1 MDVVTYGAD
10 ARQFFDV
17 HAQMVNAASR
27 TSAAIGDPRGFDGFL
42 KGEGRVTHQAK
53 FLAASLLEA
62 RSAADVLQSGLQA
75 TIFSTR
81 IPLAGALGGIVIAE
95 GLKFINEEAAKTKQA
110 FKELGE
116 ELGKPFGS
124 QIHQTSE
131 AIGADLQAIET
142 RITSLQ
148 TRQQSFFGRLV
159 HGFSRGRDDITESIN
174 EGQSRALKL
183 AEAQGDAELRV
194 VSIKEQA
201 LTISAADAA
210 EAQTRLEF
218 ENKRA
223 ALLKSVPF
231 GPVTEGTAKRLEAL
245 QRDEAVTIRT
255 GREKARA
262 DNEALAHAR
271 ELADIERRGLGTQ
284 DLTIAKLTSE
294 LAFRLRIL
302 DAARKLGDIRAI
314 AAANVGVAQE
324 QAAIQ
329 NARNAFYENL
339 GPHGHAFEDIRQEKR
354 REAERKSGQELVEQL
369 RKDKEKGVI
378 LDEVLQRVLD
388 NANKL
393 DKSSSEGLQAL
404 ANQDFSGL
412 AALGN
417 LPFSGLQT
425 LNGLTITVQ

>member
-27 TSAAIGDPRGFDGFL
+27 TSAAVGDTRGFDGFL

-81 IPLAGALGGIVIAE
+81 IPLAGALGGIALAE
-95 GLKFINEEAAKTKQA
+95 GLKFINEEAAKTQKA
-110 FKELGE
+110 FKDLGE
-116 ELGKPFGS
+116 ELGKPFGA

-131 AIGADLQAIET
+131 AIGADLQALET
-142 RITSLQ
+142 KISSLQ
-148 TRQQSFFGRLV
+148 TRQQSFFGRIV
-159 HGFSRGRDDITESIN
+159 HGFSRGRDDITESVN

-194 VSIKEQA
+194 VAIKEEA
-201 LTISAADAA
+201 LTVSAA
-210 EAQTRLEF
+210 EAEVAQIRLDF

-231 GPVTEGTAKRLEAL
+231 GPVTENVAKRLEAL
-245 QRDEAVTIRT
+245 DRGEDVAKRT
-255 GREKARA
+255 AREKNKS

-271 ELADIERRGLGTQ
+271 ELADIDRRGLGKQ
-284 DLTIAKLTSE
+284 DQTIAKLSSE
-294 LAFRLRIL
+294 LAYRLRIL
-302 DAARKLGDIRAI
+302 DAARKLGDIRGI
-314 AAANVGVAQE
+314 AAANVGVAQA
-324 QAAIQ
+324 QAGVAD
-329 NARNAFYENL
+329 ARADFYKNI
-339 GPHGHAFEDIRQEKR
+339 GPHGHSIADITQQIAD
-354 REAERKSGQELVEQL
+354 EAEIKAGEALVAQL
-369 RKDKEKGVI
+369 RQDRAKGVSLGPI
-378 LDEVLQRVLD
+378 FTKYLDEAD
-388 NANKL
+388 KL
-393 DKSSSEGLQAL
+393 DKASQAGLSAL
-404 ANQDFSGL
+404 SGQDFSGL

-425 LNGLTITVQ
+425 LNGLTITIQ